1 MRPPRALLAVL
12 LLAGFTLAAGAK
24 ALPVPEIKIEGLDP
38 LAQEVLER
46 THNDLQAA
54 ISAPGVTDATLSE
67 AYATAARVYHAYQL
81 QAPAEA
87 CYRNAATLAPKDF
100 RWPYLLGH
108 LLRDAG
114 RLEEA
119 AQSFQAALRRDPD
132 SAVAMIQLAR
142 LQLALNRPRPAVA
155 LLEQARKTDGF
166 QAPASYELGNAALSQ
181 RDYATAAERFREVL
195 TLQPKAS
202 RAHYSLAMALRGL
215 GRLEEARRELGL
227 RGDKA
232 PSMPDPLIT
241 EVRTLST
248 GVGTHQYRARQ
259 AVDQHRFDEAAKEFR
274 AMLELQ
280 PDNVDAQVGLS
291 RCLYLQGDKDASEQ
305 ELRRAVAQNPDHARA
320 NYFLGR
326 ALEAR
331 GKPDEAAEHYRRTIA
346 LDPKHGGAQF
356 FYAGRLMAR
365 AEYAEAAEHYA
376 IVVGLAPR
384 DLSAR
389 VMEAVA
395 RIAAGGQDAAARA
408 RLESTVKLFPKEQA
422 PRQILAR
429 LLAASPEAKVRD
441 GWRAFELG
449 RDLFAES
456 HSMASAATLAMA
468 YAELGDF
475 DQATAFQQAAI
486 DTALQYGQLGP
497 VLGLQAQLKEYQ
509 DQKPCRRPWSKDD
522 PLYQSS
528 SYAVDP
534 DVGGS

>member
-1 MRPPRALLAVL
+1 MKLSAVLLSTL
-12 LLAGFTLAAGAK
+12 LLAGFGLAAGAEI
-24 ALPVPEIKIEGLDP
+24 LPVPEIKIQGLDP
-38 LAQEVLER
+38 LVQEVLER
-46 THNDLQAA
+46 TRSDLQTA
-54 ISAPGVTDATLSE
+54 ISAASASDSALSA

-87 CYRNAATLAPKDF
+87 CYRNAAALAPKDF

-119 AQSFQAALRRDPD
+119 AESFQMALRRDPG
-132 SAVAMIQLAR
+132 SAAAMIQLAR
-142 LQLALNRPRPAVA
+142 QQLALNRPQPAVA
-155 LLEQARKTDGF
+155 LLEQARKADGF
-166 QAPASYELGNAALSQ
+166 EAAASYELGNAALSQ
-181 RDYATAAERFREVL
+181 QDYAAAATRFLEVL
-195 TLQPKAS
+195 ALQPKAS

-215 GRLEEARRELGL
+215 GRLDDARRELGL
-227 RGDKA
+227 RGDEA
-232 PSMPDPLIT
+232 PSMPDPLIE

-248 GVGTHQYRARQ
+248 GTGTHQYRARQ
-259 AVDQHRFDEAAKEFR
+259 AVEQHHFDAAATEYR
-274 AMLELQ
+274 EMLKLQ
-280 PDNVDAQVGLS
+280 PDNVDARVGLA
-291 RCLYLQGDKDASEQ
+291 RCLYLQGGKDASEQ
-305 ELRRAVAQNPDHARA
+305 ELRRAVRQNPGDAPA

-331 GKPDEAAEHYRRTIA
+331 GKSDEAAEHYRRAIA
-346 LDPKHGGAQF
+346 SDPKHGGAQF

-365 AEYAEAAEHYA
+365 GEYAEAARRYA
-376 IVVGLAPR
+376 AVVGLAPR

-395 RIAAGGQDAAARA
+395 MIASGGQDAAART

-429 LLAASPEAKVRD
+429 LLAASLDASVRD

-449 RDLFAES
+449 RDLFGES
-456 HSMASAATLAMA
+456 RTMASAETLAMA

-475 DQATAFQQAAI
+475 EQASAFQQAAI
-486 DTALQYGQLGP
+486 DTALQYGLLKP
-497 VLGLQAQLKEYQ
+497 VLGLRAQLKEYLGR
-509 DQKPCRRPWSKDD
+509 KPCRRPWSEDD
-522 PLYQSS
+522 PLYQSG